1 MDLFNEWVDFPSFI
15 QQLESKG
22 QVSRT
27 FRRLEPARQ
36 QAIIN
41 AILDEAFEKG
51 PASLNI
57 KEVARKADVAVG
69 SLYQYFPN
77 RDGLLDFAVELCSL
91 YMSSLFDM
99 TRTYLAEMPLADA
112 LRAYLSVGI
121 DWGFSEAGL
130 VRFFG
135 RAAYQ
140 GDPDLAER
148 IVRPIATAMR
158 KTILEMLERAASRGE
173 IDPDQDLEAAARL
186 INGLTIVVGDS
197 QLLPYLNTYF
207 QITDETV
214 SSQRILDA
222 VVPFIL
228 KGLSG
233 MESPPNPTN

>member
-1 MDLFNEWVDFPSFI
+1 MDLFGEWMDFPSFVR
-15 QQLESKG
+15 QLETDG

-27 FRRLEPARQ
+27 FRRLEPDRQ

-57 KEVARKADVAVG
+57 KEVARKANVAIG

-77 RDGLLDFAVELCSL
+77 RDGLLDFAVKLCSL
-91 YMSSLFDM
+91 YMSRLFEL
-99 TRTYLAEMPLADA
+99 TGAYLAELPLAEA
-112 LRAYLSVGI
+112 LRAYMSVGI
-121 DWGFSEAGL
+121 DWGQSETGL

-140 GDPDLAER
+140 GDPDLAESV
-148 IVRPIATAMR
+148 VRPLAEAMR
-158 KTILEMLERAASRGE
+158 KTVLEMLERAANRGE
-173 IDPDQDLEAAARL
+173 INPDQDLEAAARL

-207 QITDETV
+207 QITDENVTI
-214 SSQRILDA
+214 QRILDTSIS
-222 VVPFIL
+222 FIL
-228 KGLSG
+228 KGLS
-233 MESPPNPTN
+233 

>member
-1 MDLFNEWVDFPSFI
+1 MNLFDEWMDFPSFVR
-15 QQLESKG
+15 QLEADG

-27 FRRLEPARQ
+27 FRRLEPGRQ

-69 SLYQYFPN
+69 SLYQYFSK
-77 RDGLLDFAVELCSL
+77 REGLLDFAVELCTL
-91 YMSSLFDM
+91 YMSRLFDV
-99 TRTYLAEMPLADA
+99 TGTYLAEMSLADA

-121 DWGFSEAGL
+121 DWGHSESGL

-140 GDPDLAER
+140 GDPDLAKSV
-148 IVRPIATAMR
+148 VRPVAEAMR
-158 KTILEMLERAASRGE
+158 KTVRGILERAASRGE

-214 SSQRILDA
+214 SAQRILDA
-222 VVPFIL
+222 LVPFIL
-228 KGLSG
+228 KGLS
-233 MESPPNPTN
+233 